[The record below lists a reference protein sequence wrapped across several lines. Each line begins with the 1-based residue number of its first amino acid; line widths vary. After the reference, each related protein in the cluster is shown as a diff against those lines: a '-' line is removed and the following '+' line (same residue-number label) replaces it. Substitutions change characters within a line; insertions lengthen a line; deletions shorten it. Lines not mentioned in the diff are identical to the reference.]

1 MSRLGPMLQNIA
13 AFAVVLAVASCSP
26 VFTYHGFVPSEED
39 LEEIEV
45 GLDTRST
52 VASII
57 GKPGA
62 SGLLEESGWYYVRS
76 EFEHAPVRG
85 PQEIDRQVVAIS
97 FDETNVVTN
106 VERFGLE
113 RGQVVVLSRRVT
125 DSNIEG
131 VSFLGQLFGS
141 TASAENISRLFTTQ

>member
-1 MSRLGPMLQNIA
+1 MLHIA
-13 AFAVVLAVASCSP
+13 TFVALLALASCSP
-26 VFTYHGFVPSEED
+26 VFTYHGFVPTEED

-97 FDETNVVTN
+97 FDDDDVVAN
-106 VERFGLE
+106 IERFGLE
-113 RGQVVVLSRRVT
+113 RGEVVVLSRRVT

-141 TASAENISRLFTTQ
+141 SASAANIGRIFSNQ

>member
-1 MSRLGPMLQNIA
+1 MLPGIA
-13 AFAVVLAVASCSP
+13 AFVALFLLASCSP
-26 VFTYHGFVPSEED
+26 IFTYHGFVPTEED
-39 LEEIEV
+39 LDEIEV
-45 GLDTRST
+45 GLDTRAT

-62 SGLLEESGWYYVRS
+62 SGLLAESGWYYVRS
-76 EFEHAPVRG
+76 EFEHAPIRG

-97 FDETNVVTN
+97 FDENNVVAN

-141 TASAENISRLFTTQ
+141 TASAANIARIFSNQ

>member
-1 MSRLGPMLQNIA
+1 MSRHGPMLQSIA
-13 AFAVVLAVASCSP
+13 AVAVLLAVASCSP
-26 VFTYHGFVPSEED
+26 VFTYHGFVPTEED
-39 LEEIEV
+39 LGEIEV
-45 GLDTRST
+45 GLDTRSS

-97 FDETNVVTN
+97 FDEANMVTN

-141 TASAENISRLFTTQ
+141 TASAANISRLFTTQ

>member
-1 MSRLGPMLQNIA
+1 MLRGIA
-13 AFAVVLAVASCSP
+13 AAAVVLTLASCSP
-26 VFTYHGFVPSEED
+26 VFTYHGFVPTDED

-45 GLDTRST
+45 GLDTRAT

-97 FDETNVVTN
+97 FDEATGAMQ
-106 VERFGLE
+106 RFEAEG
-113 RGQVVVLSRRVT
+113 RASFDRWSVSVP
-125 DSNIEG
+125 DSNIAG

-141 TASAENISRLFTTQ
+141 TASAANIARIFSSQ

>member
-1 MSRLGPMLQNIA
+1 MLQSIA
-13 AFAVVLAVASCSP
+13 AVAVLLAVASCSP
-26 VFTYHGFVPSEED
+26 VFTYHGFVPTEED
-39 LEEIEV
+39 LGEIEV
-45 GLDTRST
+45 GLDTRSS

-97 FDETNVVTN
+97 FDEANMVTN

-141 TASAENISRLFTTQ
+141 TASAANISRLFTTQ

>member
-1 MSRLGPMLQNIA
+1 MLKGIA
-13 AFAVVLAVASCSP
+13 ALLALSAVVSCSP
-26 VFTYHGFVPSEED
+26 VFTYHGFVPTED
-39 LEEIEV
+39 DLSEIEV

-62 SGLLEESGWYYVRS
+62 SGILEESGWYYVRS
-76 EFEHAPVRG
+76 EFEHAPIRG

-97 FDETNVVTN
+97 FDDENIVSN

-113 RGQVVVLSRRVT
+113 RGQVVVLERRVT

-141 TASAENISRLFTTQ
+141 TASASSIARLFSNQ

>member
-1 MSRLGPMLQNIA
+1 MLKGIVA
-13 AFAVVLAVASCSP
+13 LLALSAVVSCSP
-26 VFTYHGFVPSEED
+26 LFTYHGFVPTEQD
-39 LEEIEV
+39 LDEIEV

-62 SGLLEESGWYYVRS
+62 SGLLEDSGWYYVRS
-76 EFEHAPVRG
+76 EFEHAPIRG

-97 FDETNVVTN
+97 FDDENIVSN

-141 TASAENISRLFTTQ
+141 SGAAANISRIFSNQ

>member
-1 MSRLGPMLQNIA
+1 MLQSIA
-13 AFAVVLAVASCSP
+13 AFAVLLAVASCSP
-26 VFTYHGFVPSEED
+26 IFTYHGFVPTEED

-76 EFEHAPVRG
+76 AFEHAPVRG

-113 RGQVVVLSRRVT
+113 RGQVVILSRRVT

-141 TASAENISRLFTTQ
+141 TASAANISRLFTNQ

>member
-1 MSRLGPMLQNIA
+1 MGVTSQAKG
-13 AFAVVLAVASCSP
+13 VLA
-26 VFTYHGFVPSEED
+26 
-39 LEEIEV
+39 
-45 GLDTRST
+45 
-52 VASII
+52 
-57 GKPGA
+57 
-62 SGLLEESGWYYVRS
+62 ESGWYYVRS

-97 FDETNVVTN
+97 FDDDNIVSN

-141 TASAENISRLFTTQ
+141 TASASNIARLFTNQ

>member
-1 MSRLGPMLQNIA
+1 MLKGIA
-13 AFAVVLAVASCSP
+13 ALLALSIVASCSP
-26 VFTYHGFVPSEED
+26 VFTYHGFVPTDDD

-45 GLDTRST
+45 GLDTRAT

-62 SGLLEESGWYYVRS
+62 SGLLEDSGWYYVRS

-97 FDETNVVTN
+97 FDDENIVSN

-141 TASAENISRLFTTQ
+141 TASAANIARIFTRQ

>member
-1 MSRLGPMLQNIA
+1 MLRGIA
-13 AFAVVLAVASCSP
+13 ALFALSAVVSCAP
-26 VFTYHGFVPSEED
+26 VFTYHGFIPTED
-39 LEEIEV
+39 DLSEIEV

-97 FDETNVVTN
+97 FDDDNVVSN

-141 TASAENISRLFTTQ
+141 TASAANIARIFAR

>member
-1 MSRLGPMLQNIA
+1 MLKGIA
-13 AFAVVLAVASCSP
+13 ALVALSTVVSCAP
-26 VFTYHGFVPSEED
+26 VFTYHGFVPTED
-39 LEEIEV
+39 DLDEIEV

-76 EFEHAPVRG
+76 EFEHAPIRG

-97 FDETNVVTN
+97 FDDDNVVQN

-113 RGQVVVLSRRVT
+113 RGEVVVLERRVT

-131 VSFLGQLFGS
+131 VSFLGQLFGC
-141 TASAENISRLFTTQ
+141 TASAASIGRLFSNE